1 MKWRSI
7 YENKIK
13 KAGSVKRY
21 IENKIKREK
30 QFVKIIK
37 KYADLN
43 PGYIVEGGCGTATIS
58 FMLASMGYYVVALD
72 KDREM
77 LELAKGLSRY
87 FPNAK
92 GKIKFI
98 RSNILHFP
106 KIDNVNIIFSKG
118 VLEHFNDSEIID
130 ILQQQFRL
138 SNYVIFSVPSSFF
151 KGYPGEYGNERFLDK
166 KFWRSIIENS
176 GGNIIEEF
184 GTVGYSTSDFKL
196 KFAKFLD
203 TVSFGILPPTKPFIG
218 FVIKGWKNKKVKNPK
233 LKLRADKSKIQDL
246 QISKK
251 AENAKRACLSLLNDN
266 LTSYSL
272 HLVY

>member
-1 MKWRSI
+1 MKWGLI
-7 YENKIK
+7 YKNKIK
-13 KAGSVKRY
+13 KAGGVKRY

-37 KYADLN
+37 KYADLS
-43 PGYIVEGGCGTATIS
+43 PGYIVEAGCGTAIIS
-58 FMLASMGYYVVALD
+58 FMLASMGYHVVALD

-77 LELAKGLSRY
+77 LQLAKSLSCY

-98 RSNILHFP
+98 RGNILHFP
-106 KIDNVNIIFSKG
+106 KINNVNIIFSKG
-118 VLEHFNDSEIID
+118 VLEHFNDSKIIN
-130 ILQQQFRL
+130 ILQQQLRL

-166 KFWRSIIENS
+166 KSWRSIIENS

-184 GTVGYSTSDFKL
+184 GTIGSTSDFKL

-203 TVSFGILPPTKPFIG
+203 TVSFGILPLTKPFIG
-218 FVIKGWKNKKVKNPK
+218 FVIKGWKNKKG
-233 LKLRADKSKIQDL
+233 
-246 QISKK
+246 KK
-251 AENAKRACLSLLNDN
+251 YKER
-266 LTSYSL
+266 
-272 HLVY
+272 